1 MILSLIMIIG
11 QQIAGSSCEQKNIGV
26 RTVVNKLNTINNKF
40 RVFQMELLAGEPDF
54 IVQHWE
60 TNCKFTFDFTKVY
73 WNSRLHTEH
82 ARLVDKFTPE
92 DVIADV
98 FAGVGPFAV
107 PAAKKGC
114 GVLANDLNP
123 SSHEYLQVNISGN
136 NVRVASLCFECVTI
150 DFFISVFGFQVGSL
164 VRASCQDG
172 REFIRSVITRAL
184 DEPLPPAAPPLSKS
198 KETKA
203 KKLAKLKGQRS
214 RSSSPERIGPQRN
227 RVTQFVMNLPDSAI
241 QFIDAFRGVLSPTHT
256 GGRDLSGI
264 YDDSHLPMVHCYC
277 FTRELELDKAEV
289 DIRQVSTQ

>member
-1 MILSLIMIIG
+1 M
-11 QQIAGSSCEQKNIGV
+11 
-26 RTVVNKLNTINNKF
+26 VNKLNTINNKF

-54 IVQHWE
+54 IVQHVRIVRPSLNALLTRTNQWE

-123 SSHEYLQVNISGN
+123 SSHEYLQVNISEN
-136 NVRVASLCFECVTI
+136 NVRVLCFECVTI
-150 DFFISVFGFQVGSL
+150 DFFISVFRFQVGSL

-203 KKLAKLKGQRS
+203 KKLAKLKAQRS
-214 RSSSPERIGPQRN
+214 RSSSPERTGPQRN